1 LLEKYPELS
10 SYITRTE
17 FGSLDIDDA
26 GWDKIIEAQEKS
38 LYNFT
43 NAKIGMQYMRS
54 DLQEKMDYE
63 ELLTSKIG
71 ENFGE
76 TIDGESVGSIIGTTA
91 GGIIGHAL
99 GGAYGAYGMGQ
110 AGMVLGA

>member
-1 LLEKYPELS
+1 LLDKYPELS

-17 FGSLDIDDA
+17 FGSLDIKEE
-26 GWDKIIEAQEKS
+26 GWDALIAAQEKT
-38 LYNFT
+38 LYNST

-63 ELLTSKIG
+63 ELLTYTIG

-76 TIDGESVGSIIGTTA
+76 TIDGETIGSVIGTTA
-91 GGIIGHAL
+91 GGIIGQVLGGPYGAL
-99 GGAYGAYGMGQ
+99 GMG
-110 AGMVLGA
+110 